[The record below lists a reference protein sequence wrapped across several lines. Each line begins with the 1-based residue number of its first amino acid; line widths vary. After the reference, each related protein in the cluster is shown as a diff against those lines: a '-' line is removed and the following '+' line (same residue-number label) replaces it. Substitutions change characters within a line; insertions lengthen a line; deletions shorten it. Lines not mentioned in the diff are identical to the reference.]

1 MTSIQVRPACVP
13 GPGCLARLPAIVLGF
28 VLSLLL
34 GLALAPSP
42 ALAQAKGAAAGGP
55 RLSNLSIEIW
65 SEYDRPGAALV
76 ILKGELAPEVALPA
90 KIALRLPKSSGGPSA
105 VAFFKEPGGG
115 PLNLEHKAET
125 TGDVINVRF
134 ELPERVF
141 LVEFYDP
148 IPTAQPARGYT
159 YTWAGDLAA
168 DRVTVVTQE
177 PATATGLAMQ
187 PKHERTNTGSDGL
200 NYLSAQLG
208 PQPAGKALPITVRY
222 SKGDARTTTE
232 IVKPKPS
239 APAAAAPVAPS
250 GPAAPAPASG
260 APLPGSVIAMIAVG
274 LLSGVTALGL
284 FLWQRRGGAP
294 SVPPHGA
301 CTKCGAP
308 RRANDRFCGK
318 CGAKLA

>member
-1 MTSIQVRPACVP
+1 MTPMQTHPAAFP
-13 GPGCLARLPAIVLGF
+13 GARLVARLPAFALAF
-28 VLSLLL
+28 VLSVLLA
-34 GLALAPSP
+34 LALAPSP
-42 ALAQAKGAAAGGP
+42 ALAQAKSAAGGSP

-105 VAFFKEPGGG
+105 VAFFKEPGSG

-148 IPTAQPARGYT
+148 VPTAQSARGYT
-159 YTWAGDLAA
+159 YNWAGDLAA
-168 DRVTVVTQE
+168 DRITVIVQE
-177 PATATGLAMQ
+177 PATATGLDMQ
-187 PKHERTNTGSDGL
+187 PKHERTNTGNDGL

-222 SKGDARTTTE
+222 SKADARTTTE
-232 IVKPKPS
+232 IVKPKSS
-239 APAAAAPVAPS
+239 APAAAAPSLPS

-260 APLPGSVIAMIAVG
+260 TPLPGSVIAMIVVA
-274 LLSGVTALGL
+274 LLSGITAVGL

-294 SVPPHGA
+294 SHPPHGA

-308 RRANDRFCGK
+308 RRAGDRFCGK
-318 CGAKLA
+318 CGVKLA

>member
-1 MTSIQVRPACVP
+1 MTSIRIHPAAFP
-13 GPGCLARLPAIVLGF
+13 GAGVVARFLDFALAF

-42 ALAQAKGAAAGGP
+42 GYAQDKSAAGSSP
-55 RLSNLSIEIW
+55 RLSNLSVEIW

-105 VAFFKEPGGG
+105 VAFFKDPGSG

-125 TGDVINVRF
+125 RGEFVNVRF
-134 ELPERVF
+134 ELPERTF

-148 IPTAQPARGYT
+148 LPTAQPARGYT
-159 YTWAGDLAA
+159 YNWAGDLAA
-168 DRVTVVTQE
+168 ERVTVIVQE
-177 PATATGLAMQ
+177 PATATGLEMQ
-187 PKHERTNTGSDGL
+187 PKHERISTGNDGL

-222 SKGDARTTTE
+222 SKADARTTTE
-232 IVKPKPS
+232 IVKPKS
-239 APAAAAPVAPS
+239 SVPAAAAPSLPS
-250 GPAAPAPASG
+250 GPAAPAPAGG
-260 APLPGSVIAMIAVG
+260 APLPGSVIAMIAVA
-274 LLSGVTALGL
+274 LLSGITAVAL

-294 SVPPHGA
+294 SHLPHGA

-308 RRANDRFCGK
+308 RRAGDRFCGK